1 MQQII
6 NFILRNKSFLLFAL
20 LFALSIFLTIQ
31 SNSYHKSKFINS
43 ANALSGGVY
52 NLTNGIT
59 QYFDL
64 KEQNEILTEE
74 NNRLKSILYS
84 NHGYQ
89 ESEVDSLP
97 YVPNFKFST
106 ATVIKNSY
114 SAYNNYLTIDKGTKD
129 SINVDFGVI
138 SSKGVVGII
147 DNVSKNYARVLS
159 VLNTKSRINAELKKT
174 NHFGSLKWD
183 GKSPEVVQLIDIP
196 KQAEIKIGDTIVTG
210 GLSTIFPKGIPIGS
224 VQSFNL
230 DETGNYFILD
240 VRLFN
245 DMTNLGNV
253 HVIENINAKE
263 ILSLEPTDE

>member
-1 MQQII
+1 M
-6 NFILRNKSFLLFAL
+6 
-20 LFALSIFLTIQ
+20 
-31 SNSYHKSKFINS
+31 
-43 ANALSGGVY
+43 
-52 NLTNGIT
+52 
-59 QYFDL
+59 
-64 KEQNEILTEE
+64 
-74 NNRLKSILYS
+74 
-84 NHGYQ
+84 
-89 ESEVDSLP
+89 DSLP
-97 YVPNFKFST
+97 YVPNFKFTT

-114 SAYNNYLTIDKGTKD
+114 SSYNNYLTIDKGTKD